1 MSTKQTTSGMDVSP
15 VAFDQP
21 QLRPVAP
28 APGSSA
34 RLVPVAAALVL
45 GALLMG
51 GCASP
56 APAAPAN
63 SIDLTTTNIDEQL
76 DPCAEQLHDICGP
89 LLAYY
94 AVHQDLPAR
103 LDQLP
108 LPKTALVCPISKKP
122 YVYNPHGMP
131 LADREGL
138 LIVYDAKASH
148 LGTRWAIL
156 AEPPKPGKPLVL
168 RVLRPNEAAIR
179 WKSQVPAGQSS
190 PKFVQ

>member
-1 MSTKQTTSGMDVSP
+1 MSHNPTIQRIEIRATLKALF
-15 VAFDQP
+15 AFGV
-21 QLRPVAP
+21 LA
-28 APGSSA
+28 AMLLPGC
-34 RLVPVAAALVL
+34 
-45 GALLMG
+45 G
-51 GCASP
+51 SP
-56 APAAPAN
+56 APAAPAK
-63 SIDLTTTNIDEQL
+63 STDLTTNNIDEQL

-103 LDQLP
+103 LDQLAP
-108 LPKTALVCPISKKP
+108 PKTALVCPVSKKP

-138 LIVYDAKASH
+138 LIVYDAQASH
-148 LGTRWAIL
+148 AGTRWAIL

-179 WKSQVPAGQSS
+179 WKSQVPTGQPS

>member
-1 MSTKQTTSGMDVSP
+1 MSNKPTTECMEIRATLKPLFV
-15 VAFDQP
+15 
-21 QLRPVAP
+21 L
-28 APGSSA
+28 
-34 RLVPVAAALVL
+34 LVL
-45 GALLMG
+45 AAMLMP
-51 GCASP
+51 GCGSP
-56 APAAPAN
+56 TPAAPAK
-63 SIDLTTTNIDEQL
+63 STDLTTTNIDEQL